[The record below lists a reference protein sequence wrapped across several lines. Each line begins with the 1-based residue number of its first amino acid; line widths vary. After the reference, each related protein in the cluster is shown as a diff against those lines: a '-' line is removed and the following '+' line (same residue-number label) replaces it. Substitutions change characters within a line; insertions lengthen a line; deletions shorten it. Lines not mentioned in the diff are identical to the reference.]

1 MTKKPSKHL
10 AQKLRQMAGIAYERE
25 LTSASE
31 ALLHE
36 FQRWK
41 NGEIDVFELNTRIHE
56 FHNGI
61 SRALYIRYSGGDNTF
76 VIASALHRG
85 ILTPEKVGEDV
96 FNLVEGNTP

>member
-1 MTKKPSKHL
+1 MTNKPSKQL
-10 AQKLRQMAGIAYERE
+10 AQKLRQMAEIAYERE

-61 SRALYIRYSGGDNTF
+61 SRALYIRYSGRDNTF

-85 ILTPEKVGEDV
+85 ILTRKEVGEDV
-96 FNLVEGNTP
+96 FNLAEGNTP